1 MPMTLDQ
8 MRSRYIALFG
18 LEPVENGV
26 LEQIESEL
34 GINFPS
40 DFRTIATFYSGG
52 IVGGISHHAIG
63 HGGNPNN
70 ITSET
75 MRLREAVRLPH
86 SIVTLAEPP
95 ESLIVLETE
104 RANEQ
109 PSVFWI
115 DGSDV
120 SRLGEKESIRS
131 PQVWPSYSDFFQFL
145 LEREA
150 DDREEGVDQDRGGK

>member
-8 MRSRYIALFG
+8 LRSRYIALYG
-18 LEPVENGV
+18 PDPVGKGV
-26 LEQIESEL
+26 LEQMESEL

-52 IVGGISHHAIG
+52 IVGGISHHAIA
-63 HGGNPNN
+63 HGGNANN
-70 ITSET
+70 ITTET
-75 MRLREAVRLPH
+75 MRLRKAVRLPH
-86 SIVTLAEPP
+86 SIVILAEPP

-104 RANEQ
+104 HAKDQ
-109 PSVFWI
+109 PGVFWI
-115 DGSDV
+115 DDSDV
-120 SRLGEKESIRS
+120 SRLSEKGTIRC

-150 DDREEGVDQDRGGK
+150 DDREEVADQGE